1 MRTVL
6 SWSGGKDAAY
16 ALAEMRRADSVMV
29 EGLLTTVA
37 ADTGRSSMHGVR
49 RGLYERQA
57 AALGLPI
64 EFVELPADAT
74 NEAYERVMA
83 AVIESY
89 ANRGIDRIA
98 FADLLL
104 DDVRAYREEQ
114 LSATDIDGYWPLW
127 RRDTTALAA
136 DFADRFAATVVSVDG
151 DLFDRSFA
159 GRAFDAKF
167 LADLPDEMDP
177 CGENGE
183 FHTFVW
189 DGPVFDEPVKVVT
202 GETVTRP
209 VGDGEFHYC
218 ELLIPNESAP

>member
-16 ALAEMRRADSVMV
+16 ALDEMRRDEDVTV

-49 RGLYERQA
+49 RELYERQA

-64 EFVELPADAT
+64 EFVELPSDPT
-74 NEAYERVMA
+74 NEAYERAMA
-83 AVIESY
+83 AVIEEY
-89 ANRGIDRIA
+89 ANSGIECIA

-114 LSATDIDGYWPLW
+114 LSDTDIDGYWPLW
-127 RRDTTALAA
+127 GRNTTELAA

-151 DLFDRSFA
+151 DPFDRSFA
-159 GRAFDAKF
+159 GRAFDAAF
-167 LADLPDEMDP
+167 LADLPDEVDP

-183 FHTFVW
+183 FHTFAR
-189 DGPVFDEPVKVVT
+189 DGPIFDEPVDVTT

-218 ELLIPNESAP
+218 ELLAG

>member
-16 ALAEMRRADSVMV
+16 ALAEMRRADSVTV
-29 EGLLTTVA
+29 KGLLTTVA

-49 RGLYERQA
+49 RELYERQA
-57 AALGLPI
+57 AALDLPI
-64 EFVELPADAT
+64 EFVELPTEPT

-83 AVIESY
+83 AAIESY
-89 ANRGIDRIA
+89 ATRGIDRIA

-104 DDVRAYREEQ
+104 DDVRAYREAR
-114 LSATDIDGYWPLW
+114 LSDTDLDGYWPLW
-127 RRDTTALAA
+127 GRDTTTLAA
-136 DFADRFAATVVSVDG
+136 DFVERFAATVVSVDG

-159 GRAFDAKF
+159 GRAFDAEF
-167 LADLPDEMDP
+167 LADLPEVVDP

-189 DGPVFDEPVKVVT
+189 DGPIFEDGMQVRT
-202 GETVTRP
+202 GETVTRA

-218 ELLIPNESAP
+218 ELVTG